1 MYLNIFLGYFEPVV
15 PIYTLDFGKI
25 LPAGVPNV
33 AVMYVVIL
41 QI

>member
-15 PIYTLDFGKI
+15 PIYTLDFSKI
-25 LPAGVPNV
+25 LPDGMLN
-33 AVMYVVIL
+33 AVVIYVKIL

>member
-1 MYLNIFLGYFEPVV
+1 MCLNIFVGYFESVV

-25 LPAGVPNV
+25 LPVGMLNV

>member
-15 PIYTLDFGKI
+15 PIYILDFGKI
-25 LPAGVPNV
+25 ILVGMLNV

>member
-25 LPAGVPNV
+25 LPVGMLNV
-33 AVMYVVIL
+33 VVIYVVIL